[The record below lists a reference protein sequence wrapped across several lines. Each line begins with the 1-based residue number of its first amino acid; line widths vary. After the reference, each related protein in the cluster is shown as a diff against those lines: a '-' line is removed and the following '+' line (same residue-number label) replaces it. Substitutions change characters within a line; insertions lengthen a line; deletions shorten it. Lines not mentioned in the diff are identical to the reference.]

1 MYWRFA
7 VFYSKPCCLH
17 FVDEETEAKRC
28 QALYSAS
35 QDINQKSLLI
45 QASDPTIHTVA
56 TLLPHIFSKWKLP
69 FPLNNGCD
77 FWEGIS
83 PQKKKDCINSPA
95 IFLFICVFIKT
106 NTLWY
111 TPSPWQSHKLKRKK
125 EIKPCPSCKFSYLE
139 NRAEVIQVK
148 KLLDW
153 KNYPKGCYHTL
164 AGLQDQSF
172 LVSACF
178 DAHISEKLQ
187 TL

>member
-1 MYWRFA
+1 MP
-7 VFYSKPCCLH
+7 S
-17 FVDEETEAKRC
+17 
-28 QALYSAS
+28 
-35 QDINQKSLLI
+35 
-45 QASDPTIHTVA
+45 
-56 TLLPHIFSKWKLP
+56 TLLCITRHQPEVSPNSGLWSYNPHCSNSSTSYVLQVKTPISIKQWLWFLRRYFS
-69 FPLNNGCD
+69 
-77 FWEGIS
+77 S
-83 PQKKKDCINSPA
+83 KKKSINSLA
-95 IFLFICVFIKT
+95 IFLFICVLIRT

-139 NRAEVIQVK
+139 NRAEVIQAK

-153 KNYPKGCYHTL
+153 KNYPKGRYHIL